1 MARLTDPERLRAYQ
15 NALGNWAFTGYIRFK
30 LTEQSRRWIRQTLGI
45 AVNDIGRLM
54 HEYVAAGG
62 QINEVRETRPEW
74 SSEHEFH
81 YDLRFPIEGV
91 PVYIE
96 TRLHDFQPFIPDRPW
111 IQVVNVYAP

>member
-15 NALGNWAFTGYIRFK
+15 NALGNWAFTGYVRFK

-54 HEYVAAGG
+54 QEHVAAGG
-62 QINEVRETRPEW
+62 QIDEVRETRPEW

-81 YDLRFPIEGV
+81 YDLRFTIEGV
-91 PVYIE
+91 PVYVE
-96 TRLHDFQPFIPDRPW
+96 TRLHDFRPFVPDRPW
-111 IQVVNVYAP
+111 IQVVNAHAP